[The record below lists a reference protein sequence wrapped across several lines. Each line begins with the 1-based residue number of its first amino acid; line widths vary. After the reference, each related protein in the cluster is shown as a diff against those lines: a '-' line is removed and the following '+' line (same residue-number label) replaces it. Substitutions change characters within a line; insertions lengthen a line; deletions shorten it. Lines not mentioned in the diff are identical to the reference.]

1 MALVSSEK
9 SSNAATSTSDNAPE
23 QGEAGKLG
31 YTMLEP
37 TGGPATSNKEIK
49 STKGTIGAVNN
60 EEDGTSMGSYS
71 YQKGTSA
78 DSK

>member
-1 MALVSSEK
+1 MALIGSEK
-9 SSNAATSTSDNAPE
+9 SSNAASSTSDNAPE
-23 QGEAGKLG
+23 KGDAGKLG
-31 YTMLEP
+31 YTMMEA

-49 STKGTIGAVNN
+49 ITKGSIGEVN
-60 EEDGTSMGSYS
+60 EEEEGTSLDSYS